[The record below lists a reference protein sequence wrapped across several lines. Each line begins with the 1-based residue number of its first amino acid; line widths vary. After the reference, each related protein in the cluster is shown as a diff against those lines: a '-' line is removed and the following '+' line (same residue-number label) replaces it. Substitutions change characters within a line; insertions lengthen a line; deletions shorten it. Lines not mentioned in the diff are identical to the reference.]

1 MSLTLRHSTLSLPAG
16 PVWLAARLAH
26 APDVRGLVI
35 IARSALDDEE
45 TARERAISDALNRA
59 GFATLGLDLATAHED
74 ERDPDLR
81 FNTPLLAN
89 RVEAALAWL
98 DHQPPLHGLARGLV
112 AGGTASGA
120 AIRAASR
127 SADRLS
133 ALFCLGGR
141 IDLAGAGPLGALAL
155 PLCVAVSQDDPGR
168 AMMHKAFELIHAQT
182 AWQDIDDTGLSAPA
196 ALARVVPLLV
206 HWFEHHLPNADDATP
221 ENT

>member
-89 RVEAALAWL
+89 RVEAALAQDL
-98 DHQPPLHGLARGLV
+98 GLGI
-112 AGGTASGA
+112 A
-120 AIRAASR
+120 A
-127 SADRLS
+127 
-133 ALFCLGGR
+133 
-141 IDLAGAGPLGALAL
+141 
-155 PLCVAVSQDDPGR
+155 
-168 AMMHKAFELIHAQT
+168 
-182 AWQDIDDTGLSAPA
+182 
-196 ALARVVPLLV
+196 
-206 HWFEHHLPNADDATP
+206 
-221 ENT
+221 